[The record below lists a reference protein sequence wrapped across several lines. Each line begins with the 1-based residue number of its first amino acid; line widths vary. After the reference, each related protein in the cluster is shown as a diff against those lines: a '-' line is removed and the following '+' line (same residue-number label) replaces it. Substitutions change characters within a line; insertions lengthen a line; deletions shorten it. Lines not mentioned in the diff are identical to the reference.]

1 MKKYS
6 FVGSDERTNYLRKMF
21 LEEGYEITDILKSD
35 IVVTS
40 IPFSKNDK
48 TLNSED
54 LSVEDFIR
62 LTKNKIVITGSIKE
76 YIKAKFDKSTKIIDI
91 MKCDELAIKNAVP
104 TAEGAIFTAMKNSKT
119 TITNSKCLVLGFGKI
134 GKNLA
139 LKLKGMDANVTC
151 QARKEID
158 FSTIESLGMK
168 YLDISKLQ
176 EKISEYEYIFNTI
189 PYLILDS
196 KVLKNVSKDS
206 IIVDLASVPG
216 GVDFEFARKNNLN
229 VEWSLGLPSKIAPKS
244 AAKYLKEQ
252 IEKLDL

>member
-91 MKCDELAIKNAVP
+91 WKNRKKSCFKIKRNGCKC
-104 TAEGAIFTAMKNSKT
+104 
-119 TITNSKCLVLGFGKI
+119 
-134 GKNLA
+134 
-139 LKLKGMDANVTC
+139 
-151 QARKEID
+151 
-158 FSTIESLGMK
+158 
-168 YLDISKLQ
+168 Y
-176 EKISEYEYIFNTI
+176 
-189 PYLILDS
+189 
-196 KVLKNVSKDS
+196 
-206 IIVDLASVPG
+206 
-216 GVDFEFARKNNLN
+216 
-229 VEWSLGLPSKIAPKS
+229 LPSKKRN
-244 AAKYLKEQ
+244 
-252 IEKLDL
+252 

>member
-76 YIKAKFDKSTKIIDI
+76 YIKSLNEKTNGHLRYIGEWHTHTSG
-91 MKCDELAIKNAVP
+91 NA
-104 TAEGAIFTAMKNSKT
+104 S
-119 TITNSKCLVLGFGKI
+119 
-134 GKNLA
+134 
-139 LKLKGMDANVTC
+139 
-151 QARKEID
+151 
-158 FSTIESLGMK
+158 
-168 YLDISKLQ
+168 
-176 EKISEYEYIFNTI
+176 
-189 PYLILDS
+189 
-196 KVLKNVSKDS
+196 
-206 IIVDLASVPG
+206 
-216 GVDFEFARKNNLN
+216 
-229 VEWSLGLPSKIAPKS
+229 PSKRDIKTFEETKVSTDMFLMTIISPTNTQNYIIKG
-244 AAKYLKEQ
+244 KKQ
-252 IEKLDL
+252 